1 MRRIFSRFD
10 VTGPLVLGLSL
21 VVGGL
26 LAAVINKDVS
36 LGFLV
41 DIGVGGGAG
50 AAFTFALNRWQ
61 ASRLRTERDNEII
74 ALIASYRSEADEET
88 RAKRAEGN
96 AVLKQVSEFA
106 YDQMRRSTARET
118 LTTIGTILAE
128 ADRHWY
134 SAFPALARCPDF
146 NGAWDLYF
154 VLRRNLS
161 SAAHELRKF
170 HRLLDQLENVAVA
183 NPERDFGSM
192 QKEGTQQRSSPDS
205 AVIAFRPLQAAI
217 QRRDES
223 SNEIPSLQ
231 TMAYGGT
238 GTDTDL
244 QEKLAKFWH
253 LFNIATIDMRQA
265 YLLLY
270 QINSKESFDIDRDI
284 AECKTTLGA
293 CLERVRNCLR
303 IFGLLD
309 ASTELTEGNTSISS
323 EDLTLL
329 VDHAKRIERGHIT
342 GNEYARLLPA
352 NFGVMIRDLDTAF
365 QALGGPIQH

>member
-183 NPERDFGSM
+183 NPERDFDSM
-192 QKEGTQQRSSPDS
+192 
-205 AVIAFRPLQAAI
+205 
-217 QRRDES
+217 
-223 SNEIPSLQ
+223 
-231 TMAYGGT
+231 
-238 GTDTDL
+238 
-244 QEKLAKFWH
+244 
-253 LFNIATIDMRQA
+253 
-265 YLLLY
+265 
-270 QINSKESFDIDRDI
+270 
-284 AECKTTLGA
+284 
-293 CLERVRNCLR
+293 
-303 IFGLLD
+303 
-309 ASTELTEGNTSISS
+309 
-323 EDLTLL
+323 
-329 VDHAKRIERGHIT
+329 
-342 GNEYARLLPA
+342 
-352 NFGVMIRDLDTAF
+352 
-365 QALGGPIQH
+365 